1 MGRPVPVFQV
11 VSDVPAKGARSKALV
26 ISWPPLHTK
35 NSKHQAHGFIPV
47 GFSLLGDDGMQD
59 LIAPHGGLQEPVDRM
74 VPAAEV
80 ESVRREAASL
90 KKVPISDADLSSLYR
105 FGDGGLSPLTGP
117 MDGQT
122 FNRVLEQEVMLQD
135 GKPYAWTIPI
145 SFPVDKAL
153 AATLKTGETVALV
166 DGKQAVVGTLRI
178 SDIFPFNKAK
188 YLQSVYATA
197 RTDHPG
203 GHMVLGDPRDVMLG
217 GEVRVLPPPKHPEYG
232 QFVLSPRETRALFR
246 QRGWKRVVAFQ
257 TRNPLHRAHEYA
269 LVAGMERL
277 TRAGHFTGAVLNP
290 LVGETKGDDVDAA
303 TRMRTYKALIDNKAL
318 GQGDKDE
325 ELWKKTGYDFTDHLL
340 LLGLDIKMFYAGP
353 KEAIMHSIY
362 RQNFGFTDIIIG
374 RKHAD
379 APYDDGKDIWDGLA
393 AQRKFD
399 ELKGDLKIQPVKV
412 GFAAF
417 YEELGRVGLV
427 DECAPKG
434 YKQVSISGRELR
446 EKLRAGE
453 LPDARIMRPE
463 TAKILIERMRVK

>member
-1 MGRPVPVFQV
+1 M
-11 VSDVPAKGARSKALV
+11 
-26 ISWPPLHTK
+26 
-35 NSKHQAHGFIPV
+35 
-47 GFSLLGDDGMQD
+47 MQD
-59 LIAPHGGLQEPVDRM
+59 LIPPHGGLQEPVDRL
-74 VPAAEV
+74 VPAADV
-80 ESVRREAASL
+80 GDFRKRVAGL

-105 FGDGGLSPLTGP
+105 IGDGGLSPLTGP
-117 MDGQT
+117 MDRAT
-122 FNRVLEQEVMLQD
+122 VDRVLDGEVLLHN

-145 SFPVDKAL
+145 VFPVDRGL
-153 AATLKTGETVALV
+153 AASLKVGEPVALV
-166 DGKQAVVGTLRI
+166 NGRDEVVGRLDVR
-178 SDIFPFNKAK
+178 DVFPFDKAK
-188 YLQSVYATA
+188 YIKSVYGTE

-203 GHMVLGDPRDVMLG
+203 GRMIAGDPREMLVG
-217 GEVRVLPPPKHPEYG
+217 GEVRVLPQPKHPEYG
-232 QFVLSPRETRALFR
+232 DLVLSPRETRALFR
-246 QRGWKRVVAFQ
+246 KRSWKRVVAFQ

-269 LVAGMERL
+269 LVVGIERL
-277 TRAGHFTGAVLNP
+277 TREGHFAGAVLNP

-303 TRMRTYKALIDNKAL
+303 TRMRTYRALIDNKAI
-318 GQGDKDE
+318 GQGDTDDAV
-325 ELWKKTGYDFTDHLL
+325 WKKAGYSLTDQLL

-353 KEAIMHSIY
+353 KEAIMHAIY

-399 ELKGDLKIQPVKV
+399 ELKGELLIKPVKV

-446 EKLRAGE
+446 EKLRAGV

-463 TAKILIERMRVK
+463 TAKILIESMRAK